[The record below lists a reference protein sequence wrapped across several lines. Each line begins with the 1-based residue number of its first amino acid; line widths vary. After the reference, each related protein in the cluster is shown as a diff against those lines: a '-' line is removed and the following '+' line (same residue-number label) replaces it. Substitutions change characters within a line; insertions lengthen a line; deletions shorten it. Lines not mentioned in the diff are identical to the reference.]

1 MNSSDSSVQP
11 KPDDDPEV
19 VFEFT
24 PEQVEALAQLRASFT
39 PDEIAEIKRRQR
51 ESDKL
56 IAKLAAT
63 ETLDEQQRLADE
75 LCPQFHDWIRGR
87 NRIQSAR
94 ARRQQIVA
102 KGAAHPRAVATLA
115 SGATKACRRG
125 TSGQDP
131 GGDDY
136 PDPPGRLPRS
146 RPRRRAD
153 AGHPDTALALLPLR
167 T

>member
-1 MNSSDSSVQP
+1 MNSSDSSVQRT
-11 KPDDDPEV
+11 DDDPEV

-102 KGAAHPRAVATLA
+102 KGAAHPRAVA
-115 SGATKACRRG
+115 SPRERRDG
-125 TSGQDP
+125 SSSRSSGQDP
-131 GGDDY
+131 GR
-136 PDPPGRLPRS
+136 GRP
-146 RPRRRAD
+146 
-153 AGHPDTALALLPLR
+153 
-167 T
+167 